1 MSILARQGQVES
13 VHDFD
18 DADTRVALASRF
30 KAELKVA
37 LASEEEYRRR
47 GKDTIRSYK
56 HERQSFMTS
65 SRGYNILY
73 SNVSTLSLRFTLD
86 HLSLKSLAGIRTE
99 IQLRE

>member
-47 GKDTIRSYK
+47 
-56 HERQSFMTS
+56 ER
-65 SRGYNILY
+65 
-73 SNVSTLSLRFTLD
+73 TLSAVTSMSASRL
-86 HLSLKSLAGIRTE
+86 
-99 IQLRE
+99 